1 MATAGPN
8 LAGTGADN
16 ATVGTRT
23 WINTG
28 NITANDGT
36 YTNTSVAVNS
46 NTNGSHYLKATNFG
60 FSIPSGATIDGI
72 TVVFRRMA
80 TPIPA
85 KDSQVKIVKGGT
97 IGSTSLHSGTNW
109 DGTAFRSD
117 TYGGATNLWGETW
130 THTDINS
137 STFGVVLSCLS
148 SSFKQTTTPRVD
160 YVEITINYT
169 SGGVS
174 FIARRNPLPMQAV
187 NRAANF

>member
-8 LAGTGADN
+8 LAGTGADD

-28 NITANDGT
+28 NITANDGS
-36 YTNTSVAVNS
+36 YASTSVAINS
-46 NTNGSHYLKATNFG
+46 STNGSHYLKATNFG

-85 KDSQVKIVKGGT
+85 KDSLIKIIKGGT
-97 IGSTSLHSGTNW
+97 IGSTSLHSGGNW

-117 TYGGATNLWGETW
+117 TYGGASNLWGESW
-130 THTDINS
+130 TYTDINS
-137 STFGVVLSCLS
+137 STFGVALSCFS
-148 SSFKQTTTPRVD
+148 ASFKSTTTPRVD

-169 SGGVS
+169 SGGAS
-174 FIARRNPLPMQAV
+174 FIARRNPLSKQAV
-187 NRAANF
+187 NRASTF